1 MTETTSTLGQDPRER
16 ARFALEHGDENVAEQ
31 AYAKLLKIRPA
42 DLEAL
47 QFLGARQLLKGK
59 VGLAINHLL
68 TAHRAHPREP
78 GVLHQLGVARMQGA
92 DYAGAI
98 DNLRHALA
106 LEPRMFVARL
116 RLGIALE
123 HEGHAHEALVAY
135 FSAINT
141 AQAKGRW
148 LSDATTAPGI
158 QEAVKHAIAY
168 VDVNRPALF
177 NNLLEPLRERYGR
190 SEMQRVEQCLAI
202 YLNEQ
207 PANLPDPRQRPRFL
221 YFPGIPSQTYYP
233 RERFPEREMLE
244 AATDAIR
251 AELRTVLEQPQELEA
266 FLTADS
272 QEQMDTMLRASGS
285 QPAAWDGFF
294 FYRHGKR
301 YDAHCAS
308 CPQTAGVIDRM
319 PLSRI
324 REHGPEAL
332 FSVLTPGS
340 HILPH
345 QGVTNTRLVTHLPLI
360 VPKDCAISVGG
371 ELHVWQEGRSVT
383 FDDTFVHEAWNRSE
397 QTRVVLIMDLWNP
410 DLTLAEREA
419 VATLVEG
426 IGDFNRSCEL
436 PEEN

>member
-1 MTETTSTLGQDPRER
+1 MIEQTSLSSQHRER
-16 ARFALEHGDENVAEQ
+16 ARFALRRGDHHVAEE
-31 AYAKLLKIRPA
+31 AFLRLVEVEPA

-47 QFLGARQLLKGK
+47 QFLAMRHFERGETDKAIALLHVASG
-59 VGLAINHLL
+59 
-68 TAHRAHPREP
+68 AHPRNAEIW
-78 GVLHQLGVARMQGA
+78 HQLGAFCVA
-92 DYAGAI
+92 AGAHAEAA
-98 DNLRHALA
+98 DKLRKS
-106 LEPRMFVARL
+106 LEIAPRMFVARL
-116 RLGIALE
+116 RLGVALE
-123 HEGHAHEALVAY
+123 HEGQSHDALVAY
-135 FSAINT
+135 SVAIST

-148 LSDATTAPGI
+148 LNDATTAPDI
-158 QEAVKHAIAY
+158 REAVKHA
-168 VDVNRPALF
+168 VGFVNTGRRALF
-177 NNLLEPLRERYGR
+177 NGLLEPLRERYGR

-202 YLNEQ
+202 YLKEQ

-233 RERFPEREMLE
+233 RERFPEREALE

-251 AELRTVLEQPQELEA
+251 EELRAVLEQPQELEA
-266 FLTADS
+266 FLTPDS
-272 QEQMDTMLRASGS
+272 QEQMDTVLRGSGS

-308 CPQTAGVIDRM
+308 CPQTTGVLDRM

-332 FSVLTPGS
+332 FSVLKPGS

-419 VATLVEG
+419 VAALVAG

-436 PEEN
+436 PAD

>member
-1 MTETTSTLGQDPRER
+1 MNQPMSPSAMNPRER
-16 ARFALEHGDENVAEQ
+16 ARFALEHGDEVVAEQ
-31 AYAKLLKIRPA
+31 AYTRWLDVEPD

-47 QFLGARQLLKGK
+47 QFLAARQLAKGEPGK
-59 VGLAINHLL
+59 AIERLL
-68 TAHRAHPREP
+68 VARRAHPHEP
-78 GVLHQLGVARMQGA
+78 GVLHQLGVARMLEG
-92 DYAGAI
+92 DYAGAVAP
-98 DNLRHALA
+98 LAEAVALSPEA
-106 LEPRMFVARL
+106 FVARL
-116 RLGIALE
+116 RLGVALE
-123 HEGHAHEALVAY
+123 HEGRTHDALVAY
-135 FSAINT
+135 SAAISA

-148 LSDATTAPGI
+148 ISDDTTATGVR
-158 QEAVKHAIAY
+158 EAVRHAIGF
-168 VDVNRPALF
+168 VNTGRHALF
-177 NNLLEPLRERYGR
+177 DGLLEPLRERYGR

-233 RERFPEREMLE
+233 RERFPEREALE

-251 AELRTVLEQPQELEA
+251 EELRAVLEQPQALEA

-272 QEQMDTMLRASGS
+272 QQQMDAMLRGSGS

-308 CPQTAGVIDRM
+308 CPKTNAVLDRM

-332 FSVLTPGS
+332 FSVLKPGS

-419 VATLVEG
+419 VTALVAG

-436 PEEN
+436 PTD